1 MSRRSVLCGP
11 SILSVACL
19 ALACSGGGP
28 RRLAFGMPA
37 EARTQ
42 AVLVGELCASGEPCQ
57 CRDLAAPGTGGV
69 SHPDEAPTEAS
80 PGASTEAPT
89 DPTAD
94 ASTSD
99 AVPAPEARRAPSARR
114 IELRLR
120 SSHALWLRLGPWTF
134 AKDRERSEACFT
146 IDIPAG
152 DAGSYEAELRAANRD
167 GVSVGLELY
176 ELGAA
181 AGTWYRTLSWSCGA
195 PGACTFEA
203 LDEQK
208 QELAKASAE
217 GRLWDPCGSLKITGL
232 VWDSRAAPDHLHPG
246 ELTLAFSLRTT
257 DRVPER
263 PAGDPSCRW

>member
-1 MSRRSVLCGP
+1 MT
-11 SILSVACL
+11 
-19 ALACSGGGP
+19 
-28 RRLAFGMPA
+28 FGMPSD
-37 EARTQ
+37 ARTQ
-42 AVLVGELCASGEPCQ
+42 AVLVGELCAAGAPCQ

-69 SHPDEAPTEAS
+69 SHPDQGPDPSEEPAAPS
-80 PGASTEAPT
+80 G
-89 DPTAD
+89 
-94 ASTSD
+94 
-99 AVPAPEARRAPSARR
+99 APSARR
-114 IELRLR
+114 LEVRLR

-146 IDIPAG
+146 IDVPAG
-152 DAGSYEAELRAANRD
+152 DAGSYAAELRAANRD

-203 LDEQK
+203 LEEQK
-208 QELAKASAE
+208 AELAAASAA

-232 VWDSRAAPDHLHPG
+232 TWDSRAAPDHLHPG

-257 DRVPER
+257 DRVPVR
-263 PAGDPSCRW
+263 PAGDPGCRW

>member
-1 MSRRSVLCGP
+1 MSRRSALWGP
-11 SILSVACL
+11 SILSLVCL
-19 ALACSGGGP
+19 ALACSSGGP

-37 EARTQ
+37 QARTQ

-69 SHPDEAPTEAS
+69 SHPDEAPA
-80 PGASTEAPT
+80 GDEAP
-89 DPTAD
+89 AQ
-94 ASTSD
+94 
-99 AVPAPEARRAPSARR
+99 EARSTPSARR
-114 IELRLR
+114 IEVRLR

-146 IDIPAG
+146 IDVPAG

-208 QELAKASAE
+208 AELARAAAE
-217 GRLWDPCGSLKITGL
+217 RRLWDPCGSLKITGL

-246 ELTLAFSLRTT
+246 ELTLAFALRTT
-257 DRVPER
+257 DRIPER

>member
-1 MSRRSVLCGP
+1 MVSL
-11 SILSVACL
+11 ACL
-19 ALACSGGGP
+19 VLACSGGGS
-28 RRLAFGMPA
+28 RRLSFGLPP

-42 AVLVGELCASGEPCQ
+42 AVLVGELCAGGAPCQ
-57 CRDLAAPGTGGV
+57 CRDLSAPGTGGV
-69 SHPDEAPTEAS
+69 SHPDEAPAS
-80 PGASTEAPT
+80 EEAP
-89 DPTAD
+89 AE
-94 ASTSD
+94 
-99 AVPAPEARRAPSARR
+99 AVAGPAAPSARR
-114 IELRLR
+114 IEVRLR

-134 AKDRERSEACFT
+134 AKDSERSEACFT
-146 IDIPAG
+146 IDVPAG

-203 LDEQK
+203 LEEQK
-208 QELAKASAE
+208 AELARASAE
-217 GRLWDPCGSLKITGL
+217 RRLWDPCGSLKITGL

-257 DRVPER
+257 ERVPER